1 MTPLTQKVQ
10 KLTEH
15 VKDLPLDERVDALN
29 ELKELLHELSPF
41 AAEPVDCVLWV
52 KNDLVQAN
60 DYNPNAVAPP
70 EMKLLEISIDADGYT
85 QPIVADFDA
94 TLGKLVVV
102 DGFHRHRVGRESK
115 IVASR
120 VQGYLPIVQIREEV
134 NGRADRIASTIRHNR
149 ARGKHQV
156 DQMSKIVV
164 ELTEGAAFPFFW
176 PEMEFEEF
184 VPLFGKWYGQ
194 GERTACF
201 VGIRTDESLNRF
213 RTIALSDKETWQGRR
228 WTSRV
233 GDGELYNIYPI
244 YDWHV
249 DDLWT
254 YHAKFPERRH
264 NRLYDL
270 MHQAGLTP
278 HQMRICQPYGD
289 DQRRNLWLYHVVEP
303 QTWARVVA
311 RVNGANGGALYVQE
325 WGNINGYRRVTKP
338 PGHTWQTFAEMLVGS
353 MPPKSREHYR
363 NKVLM
368 FTKWW
373 TERGY
378 TDGIPDEADYD
389 MEAQRK
395 APSWRRVCKT
405 LLRNDYW
412 GKGLGFS
419 QQKSEGYEAYLK
431 LMRKRKAEWKVQEEQ
446 MQFAP
451 QAQGGEAE

>member
-1 MTPLTQKVQ
+1 VLKRYLDIDVLEAARQRIARTFDDFPRVYLSFSAGKDSTVMLHLVADEARRRGRKFGLLLIDLEAQFQVTMDHGEALFREYADC
-10 KLTEH
+10 TEPFW
-15 VKDLPLDERVDALN
+15 VSLPIHLR
-29 ELKELLHELSPF
+29 
-41 AAEPVDCVLWV
+41 
-52 KNDLVQAN
+52 
-60 DYNPNAVAPP
+60 NAVSVYEPFWTCWDPEARDAWVRQPP
-70 EMKLLEISIDADGYT
+70 
-85 QPIVADFDA
+85 DFA
-94 TLGKLVVV
+94 VV
-102 DGFHRHRVGRESK
+102 DE
-115 IVASR
+115 
-120 VQGYLPIVQIREEV
+120 
-134 NGRADRIASTIRHNR
+134 
-149 ARGKHQV
+149 KH
-156 DQMSKIVV
+156 
-164 ELTEGAAFPFFW
+164 FPFFW
-176 PEMEFEEF
+176 RAMEFEEF
-184 VPLFGKWYGQ
+184 VPLFGEWYGC
-194 GERTACF
+194 GERCACF

-213 RTIALSDKETWQGRR
+213 RTIALSDKETWRGLR

-233 GDGELYNIYPI
+233 GEQQLYNAYPI

-254 YHAKFPERRH
+254 YHAKNPERQH

-311 RVNGANGGALYVQE
+311 RVNGANGGATYIQE

-338 PGHTWQTFAEMLVGS
+338 PGHTWRSFAELLVAS

-363 NKVLM
+363 NKVLL
-368 FTKWW
+368 FEKWW

-378 TDGIPDEADYD
+378 PGGIPDEADYD

-431 LMRKRKAEWKVQEEQ
+431 LMRRRKAEWKVEQEALG
-446 MQFAP
+446 FKVNSAV
-451 QAQGGEAE
+451 EAAEENA